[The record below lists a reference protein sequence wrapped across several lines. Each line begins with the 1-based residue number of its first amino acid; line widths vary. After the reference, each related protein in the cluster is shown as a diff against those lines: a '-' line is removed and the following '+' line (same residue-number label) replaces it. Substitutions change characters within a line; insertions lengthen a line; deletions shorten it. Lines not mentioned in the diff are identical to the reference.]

1 MILATDRVAFSP
13 NPSPGRY
20 QTHQI
25 WLEVIF
31 VQRLLKLVLAI
42 VVCLLIFLRACS
54 NLYLAQLA
62 ILHGPVVQEG
72 GPSRFLPAQPA
83 HGRWSV
89 GPSSNTACEEDGRSG
104 HFPAWP
110 GKMAGWAMGIFLHSM
125 PRCACHRQPISY
137 FANHRSLIEISGST
151 AHCTLS

>member
-1 MILATDRVAFSP
+1 MRAMILATDRVAFSP

-42 VVCLLIFLRACS
+42 VVCLLIFLRARS

-89 GPSSNTACEEDGRSG
+89 GPSSSTACREDGGLSMQGRWQVAPSSCT
-104 HFPAWP
+104 
-110 GKMAGWAMGIFLHSM
+110 AGQRKGFVYSFV
-125 PRCACHRQPISY
+125 ACMCVCIRG
-137 FANHRSLIEISGST
+137 FA
-151 AHCTLS
+151 